1 MGAGSGVVAL
11 ACAPAAVPARRDL
24 GGMPVCRS
32 SLETKQKTERE
43 RGGFAKSDHDGRKP
57 VGGEDE
63 ETTQRWTP
71 RLCRGEAEA
80 QAEAGSAGQRRAAG
94 QHEEAAGRTCMES
107 ARSTP
112 VVPYSSQ

>member
-24 GGMPVCRS
+24 GGMPMCRS

-63 ETTQRWTP
+63 ETTQRWAS
-71 RLCRGEAEA
+71 RLCRGEPKRRWRR
-80 QAEAGSAGQRRAAG
+80 GRRGRAA
-94 QHEEAAGRTCMES
+94 QPASTKRPRAALAWKAPG
-107 ARSTP
+107 AHL
-112 VVPYSSQ
+112 